1 MIHNYFVSTHN
12 LSHTHTHK
20 PTEGFQGL
28 HHLEN
33 KVLPL
38 GQLLEHLGHLVVS
51 TANET
56 VAVDGLNH
64 VSHVD
69 DLDLMDHATLPYSL
83 EGTG

>member
-1 MIHNYFVSTHN
+1 
-12 LSHTHTHK
+12 
-20 PTEGFQGL
+20 
-28 HHLEN
+28 
-33 KVLPL
+33 
-38 GQLLEHLGHLVVS
+38 VS

-83 EGTG
+83 EGSG